1 MSAFHAAA
9 SLRTHT
15 LLPAEPGTRT
25 RKGDNSECER
35 DLLHLYTRNLSLP
48 SMVYETC
55 MTEEQPHRAL
65 TERIAALEAAM
76 TGLEK
81 SLAYQE
87 EMFRL
92 RLDQFDA
99 RNRAQDQ
106 EQEEFAKIVK
116 GKFGEYDKM
125 LLKTLGWLATAV
137 AGMMLA
143 AVWKVLGIGSGG

>member
-1 MSAFHAAA
+1 
-9 SLRTHT
+9 
-15 LLPAEPGTRT
+15 
-25 RKGDNSECER
+25 
-35 DLLHLYTRNLSLP
+35 
-48 SMVYETC
+48 MVYETC

-81 SLAYQE
+81 SLAYRE

-92 RLDQFDA
+92 RLDQLDA

-106 EQEEFAKIVK
+106 EQEEFAKMVK
-116 GKFGEYDKM
+116 GKFGEYDRM

-137 AGMMLA
+137 GGMMFA
-143 AVWKVLGIGSGG
+143 AAWKVLGIGSGG